1 MEPEA
6 ESSSKGH
13 LERHCHPQW
22 RDAASTSWP
31 RNRNA
36 EGIKTQPSLP
46 STLRSAAGAP
56 LWLGLMGS
64 LEIQEPL
71 VYFELRDIT
80 VY

>member
-1 MEPEA
+1 MGTW
-6 ESSSKGH
+6 SQKQS
-13 LERHCHPQW
+13 HPARAIW
-22 RDAASTSWP
+22 RGAVTLSGGMQPAQAGP
-31 RNRNA
+31 A
-36 EGIKTQPSLP
+36 IGIKTQPSLP